1 MATKGTFTH
10 YAGPLSSLPAS
21 SSPGFLFLS
30 VYIAGI
36 DALDRSSPA
45 ARKLHDILAPG
56 ATFTNNGGDPLPL
69 SKVEFMFGQRQG
81 MLEKFEHGYPICSWD
96 LEGEGSSGG
105 RMVVCECASM
115 CVSPFP
121 NLCFHLGC
129 GSG

>member
-10 YAGPLSSLPAS
+10 YTGPLSSLPAT

-30 VYIAGI
+30 VYIAAI

-45 ARKLHDILAPG
+45 AKKLHDILAPD

-69 SKVEFMFGQRQG
+69 SKMEFMFGQRHG
-81 MLEKFEHGYPICSWD
+81 MLEKFEHGCPIRSWD

-105 RMVVCECASM
+105 RMAVCECASM
-115 CVSPFP
+115 
-121 NLCFHLGC
+121 
-129 GSG
+129 